1 VGLWIVRRVVE
12 AHGGSVTVESRL
24 GEGASFI
31 VQLPSRS
38 REDAQPGRSR
48 ETAPEVRPPAF
59 H

>member
-12 AHGGSVTVESRL
+12 AHGGSIAVESRL

-31 VQLPSRS
+31 VQLPLRDPPPSQPERL
-38 REDAQPGRSR
+38 REKD
-48 ETAPEVRPPAF
+48 PEGPPSAF

>member
-24 GEGASFI
+24 GEGSSFT
-31 VQLPSRS
+31 VRLPSRGQT
-38 REDAQPGRSR
+38 EAQPARPR
-48 ETAPEVRPPAF
+48 ERDSEVSPQDF